1 MFSYVNRG
9 DDKIIEFLHTNELIF
24 FTKESYLK
32 KQLIACNF
40 FDYFKAVNNNIENL
54 TKVKSGLFEAPI
66 LETSVK
72 IY

>member
-1 MFSYVNRG
+1 LFSYVNRG
-9 DDKIIEFLHTNELIF
+9 DNKIIEFLHTNELIF
-24 FTKESYLK
+24 FTKEVYLS

-40 FDYFKAVNNNIENL
+40 FDYFNAANSNIENL
-54 TKVKSGLFEAPI
+54 NKVKSGLFEAPI